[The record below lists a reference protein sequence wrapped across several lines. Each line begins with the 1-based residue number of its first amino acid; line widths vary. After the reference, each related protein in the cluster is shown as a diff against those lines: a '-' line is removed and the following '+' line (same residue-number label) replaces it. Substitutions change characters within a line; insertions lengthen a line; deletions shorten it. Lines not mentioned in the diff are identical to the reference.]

1 MELFKSKKFSRK
13 KLIQTIIEKLHHQ
26 NDFRVT
32 PIFKIIIRIC
42 QTNAEVCRKTSKF
55 LLKRCLFIFCI
66 FYLNEEELIKQV
78 SLIKYRD
85 NEFSNAT
92 SHKTKKKQLKR
103 SENIIQPR
111 HCVVK
116 LNRPVTNYHKLL
128 FLSRSNPDENLKNKN

>member
-78 SLIKYRD
+78 QMLPLTKQKKAAEEERKYNSTWSLR
-85 NEFSNAT
+85 
-92 SHKTKKKQLKR
+92 R
-103 SENIIQPR
+103 
-111 HCVVK
+111 
-116 LNRPVTNYHKLL
+116 
-128 FLSRSNPDENLKNKN
+128 